1 VSRGPR
7 IVAAALLGAAATGL
21 LVGSLAF
28 SPSSRGAEPQVTLQI
43 APRAPSAAGA
53 VSVTSDTP
61 GVELDPPNE
70 GQSVSACTDKSTS
83 ESSCHWGFPRGTIVK
98 LTAAPGNAT
107 GYTFAGWSTPDC
119 PDTGSCTLTL
129 DDDYTS
135 VVALFN
141 PLMLGVRF
149 SHPSDGDPPDDRHVT
164 IKSEG
169 LDPAGIDCKPSAND
183 PTGEDNLNC
192 TRPFPPHTLV
202 QLTAAGANFTK
213 WKGGASGDF
222 CEPVDA
228 RTCTIWVDDYTSW
241 AAAIYDGTN
250 EEAPNLATTIKVQ
263 FQVRK
268 GGDGSGRITANKLD
282 CGPEC
287 SAEYT
292 YGLRLTL
299 TAQRSEGSAF
309 GGWNGVCSRTQ
320 TTCTFSVGPLTR
332 IRAQFTDA
340 APPSTPTGLKVTNAT
355 RSSVT
360 IDWTASTDNVHVT
373 GYRVYLGDT
382 SVADLTA
389 TGYTFAG
396 VSCGRSYGVAV
407 DAADGAGN
415 RSQRAP
421 LRAATKA
428 CSLVARMAGVS
439 VVYAYG
445 SRMVAVRL
453 QSNRT
458 TTARLTL
465 SRKGRAVARGSYRVR
480 PGANLL
486 RLPVRRSVRAGSY
499 QLKIAVVDPDGG
511 RTRVFSRR
519 VRLRL
524 AR

>member
-21 LVGSLAF
+21 LVGSLAL

-61 GVELDPPNE
+61 GVELDPPSE

-83 ESSCHWGFPRGTIVK
+83 ESSCHWGFPRGTTVT
-98 LTAAPGNAT
+98 LTAAAGNVP

-135 VVALFN
+135 VAALFD
-141 PLMLGVRF
+141 PLVLGVRF

-169 LDPAGIDCKPSAND
+169 LPPGGIDCKPSAED
-183 PTGEDNLNC
+183 PTGEETAGC
-192 TRPFPPHTLV
+192 THPFKPNTPV
-202 QLTAAGANFTK
+202 QLTAEGANFIK
-213 WKGGASGDF
+213 WRGGASGDF
-222 CEPVDA
+222 CEPVNA
-228 RTCTIWVDDYTSW
+228 RTCTIWVVDYTSW
-241 AAAIYDGTN
+241 AAAIYGPN
-250 EEAPNLATTIKVQ
+250 EEEPNLATTIKVQ

-268 GGDGSGRITANKLD
+268 TGDGSGRVATDRLD
-282 CGPEC
+282 CGPQC

-292 YGLRLTL
+292 YGRRITL

-309 GGWNGVCSRTQ
+309 GGWNGVCPRTE

-332 IRAQFTDA
+332 IRALFTDA
-340 APPSTPTGLKVTNAT
+340 AAPSTPTGLRVTNAT

-360 IDWTASTDNVHVT
+360 IDWAASTDNVHVT
-373 GYRVYLGDT
+373 GYRVYVGGS
-382 SVADLTA
+382 SVADVTA
-389 TGYTFAG
+389 TRYTLAD

-407 DAADGAGN
+407 DAVDGAGN
-415 RSQRAP
+415 RSQSAT
-421 LRAATKA
+421 LNAATKA
-428 CSLVARMAGVS
+428 CSLVLRMAGVS
-439 VVYAYG
+439 VVYAPR
-445 SRMVAVRL
+445 SRTVAVRL
-453 QSNRT
+453 QANRT
-458 TTARLTL
+458 TTAQLTL
-465 SRKGRAVARGSYRVR
+465 SRKGRVVARRSYRVR
-480 PGANLL
+480 PGTNLL
-486 RLPVRRSVRAGSY
+486 RLPVRRSIRAGSY

-511 RTRVFSRR
+511 RTRVFTRR

>member
-1 VSRGPR
+1 MSRGPR

-70 GQSVSACTDKSTS
+70 GQSVSACTDKSTE
-83 ESSCHWGFPRGTIVK
+83 ESSCHWSFPRGAIVK
-98 LTAAPGNAT
+98 LTAATGNT

-119 PDTGSCTLTL
+119 PDAGSCTLTL

-135 VVALFN
+135 VAALFN
-141 PLMLGVRF
+141 PLLLGVRF
-149 SHPSDGDPPDDRHVT
+149 SQGTGDPPPDRRVT
-164 IKSEG
+164 S
-169 LDPAGIDCKPSAND
+169 DPAGIDCTPSADD
-183 PTGEDNLNC
+183 PTGENNPGC
-192 TRPFPPHTLV
+192 THPFPPNTPV
-202 QLTAAGANFTK
+202 RLTAAGADFTK
-213 WKGGASGDF
+213 WNGGASGDF
-222 CEPVDA
+222 CEPVNA
-228 RTCTIWVDDYTSW
+228 TSCTIWVVDYTSW
-241 AAAIYDGTN
+241 AAAIYDN
-250 EEAPNLATTIKVQ
+250 EQPPNLATTINVQ

-268 GGDGSGRITANKLD
+268 GGDGSGRITADKLD
-282 CGPEC
+282 CGSQC
-287 SAEYT
+287 SAEYK
-292 YGLRLTL
+292 YGRRITL

-332 IRAQFTDA
+332 IRALFTDA
-340 APPSTPTGLKVTNAT
+340 AAPSTPTGLKVTKAT
-355 RSSVT
+355 RSSVA

-373 GYRVYLGDT
+373 GYRVYLEGA
-382 SVADLTA
+382 SVADVTA
-389 TGYTFAG
+389 TGYTLAD

-407 DAADGAGN
+407 DAVDGAGN
-415 RSQRAP
+415 RSQRAT

-428 CSLVARMAGVS
+428 CSLVVRMAGVN
-439 VVYAYG
+439 VVYAPG
-445 SRMVAVRL
+445 RRTIAVRL
-453 QSNRT
+453 QANRT

-465 SRKGRAVARGSYRVR
+465 SRKGRTTARRSYRVR
-480 PGANLL
+480 PGRNLL
-486 RLPVRRSVRAGSY
+486 RLAVRPSIRAGSY

>member
-70 GQSVSACTDKSTS
+70 GQSVSACTDKSTE

-98 LTAAPGNAT
+98 LTAATGNT

-119 PDTGSCTLTL
+119 PDTDPCTLTL

-135 VVALFN
+135 VAALFN
-141 PLMLGVRF
+141 PLLLGVRF
-149 SHPSDGDPPDDRHVT
+149 SHPSEGDPPADRHIT
-164 IKSEG
+164 S
-169 LDPAGIDCKPSAND
+169 DPPGIDCKPTDD
-183 PTGEDNLNC
+183 PTGEDC
-192 TRPFPPHTLV
+192 MHPFPPNTPV
-202 QLTAAGANFTK
+202 RLTAAGANFTK
-213 WKGGASGDF
+213 WIGGTSGDF
-222 CEPVDA
+222 CEPVNA
-228 RTCTIWVDDYTSW
+228 TTCTIWVVDYTSW
-241 AAAIYDGTN
+241 AAAIYGTN
-250 EEAPNLATTIKVQ
+250 EEEPNLATTIKVQ

-268 GGDGSGRITANKLD
+268 GGDGSGRVTADNLD
-282 CGPEC
+282 CGPQC

-292 YGLRLTL
+292 YGRRVTL

-320 TTCTFSVGPLTR
+320 TSCTFSVGPLTR
-332 IRAQFTDA
+332 IRALFTDA
-340 APPSTPTGLKVTNAT
+340 AAPSTPTGLKVTNAT

-360 IDWTASTDNVHVT
+360 IDWTASTDNVRVT
-373 GYRVYLGDT
+373 GYRVYLEGA
-382 SVADLTA
+382 SVADVTA
-389 TGYTFAG
+389 TGYTFGG
-396 VSCGRSYGVAV
+396 VSCGRSYGVAI
-407 DAADGAGN
+407 DAVDGAGN
-415 RSQRAP
+415 RSQRTT

-428 CSLVARMAGVS
+428 CSLVVGLAGVR
-439 VVYAYG
+439 VVYARG
-445 SRMVAVRL
+445 SRTVAVGLRA
-453 QSNRT
+453 NRT

-465 SRKGRAVARGSYRVR
+465 SRKGRAMARRSYRVR
-480 PGANLL
+480 PGTNLL
-486 RLPVRRSVRAGSY
+486 RLPVRRSIRAGSY
-499 QLKIAVVDPDGG
+499 QLKIGIVDPDGG
-511 RTRVFSRR
+511 RTRVFTRR